1 MPNLEKTVDFNISD
15 CFVPFKSLRH
25 WPEIL
30 KYNNKS
36 KMVGDLI
43 ITTFLMGA
51 QIDISFKLIQ
61 SLHILYILTY

>member
-30 KYNNKS
+30 KCDNKLS
-36 KMVGDLI
+36 MVGHLI
-43 ITTFLMGA
+43 ISTCLM
-51 QIDISFKLIQ
+51 
-61 SLHILYILTY
+61 